1 MLREALYIGDKGM
14 LQHGTHGA
22 MPELIPEDPG
32 FVAPEKTLNRPSN
45 VYVDFIEAIKEG
57 RMAANDFEVAAVL
70 TEIMLL
76 TNIAVASQQVN
87 RTLEYDAENMRITN
101 CDGAN
106 EYFHYEYRDGWK
118 L

>member
-1 MLREALYIGDKGM
+1 
-14 LQHGTHGA
+14 
-22 MPELIPEDPG
+22 
-32 FVAPEKTLNRPSN
+32 
-45 VYVDFIEAIKEG
+45 
-57 RMAANDFEVAAVL
+57 
-70 TEIMLL
+70 IMLL

-101 CDGAN
+101 LEGAN